1 MPNIVYSKDDKVDA
15 IFREVMDKKNKNIEN
30 CINPDVRKLSKRT
43 KALLTCLPLFKEYK
57 MKAKPVNKKLLPSI
71 PNYVPKFGE
80 HNKIQLQSY
89 PF

>member
-30 CINPDVRKLSKRT
+30 CINPNVRKLGKRT

-57 MKAKPVNKKLLPSI
+57 LKAKPINKKLLPSV

-80 HNKIQLQSY
+80 YNKI
-89 PF
+89 